1 MDIQYYR
8 KLKRP
13 HLMQNVL
20 KEFWRRPL
28 LRWTVLLG
36 IPLLLAATF
45 SNKGILPR
53 MRLEAEKKTWQQKVH
68 EVEQEQRRLEQLSK
82 DLETDTTSG
91 GAIEHVAREKYG
103 MVREGE
109 TVYKVKKEK

>member
-8 KLKRP
+8 KLKPPR
-13 HLMQNVL
+13 LIQNL
-20 KEFWRRPL
+20 LRGFWKRPL

-53 MRLEAEKKTWQQKVH
+53 MRLEAEKKVWQQKVR
-68 EVEQEQRRLEQLSK
+68 EAEQEQQRLEQLSK
-82 DLETDTTSG
+82 QLETDTTSG

-109 TVYKVKKEK
+109 TVYKLKREK